1 MKQAKLFGYVEAE
14 PTVLTKLELAKAQ
27 ALASQVESSIK
38 PLCTKLEV
46 VGSIRR
52 QRPEIHDIDFV
63 VLTSDANWKK
73 IISQFKKPNIICA
86 GNQLVKVNYPIDGSL
101 FQADLYRA
109 TEETYGIVKLIRTGS
124 GEHNIFLANYAISKG
139 FRLKF
144 SEGLVTKDG
153 QVLAGKT
160 EESVF
165 EALGLPC
172 PKPKEREIIN
182 ATPVWLQS

>member
-1 MKQAKLFGYVEAE
+1 M
-14 PTVLTKLELAKAQ
+14 
-27 ALASQVESSIK
+27 
-38 PLCTKLEV
+38 
-46 VGSIRR
+46 
-52 QRPEIHDIDFV
+52 
-63 VLTSDANWKK
+63 
-73 IISQFKKPNIICA
+73 
-86 GNQLVKVNYPIDGSL
+86 KVNYPIADSL

-172 PKPKEREIIN
+172 MKPENREVVN
-182 ATPVWLQS
+182 GKPVWLKT